1 MTTTD
6 LLKDL
11 NSPQRRA
18 VTSQA
23 QHVLVLAGPGSGK
36 TRVLTHRIAHLIRSC
51 GVQPFSII
59 AVTFTNKAAKE
70 MGARLDGLL
79 EGQAEGVW
87 LGTFHAICARI
98 LRREANLLSV
108 ASNFVIMDADDQLAL
123 VRRVL
128 KELNLDEKLYRP
140 QAIHATISNA
150 KNAMIWPE
158 EFSARSY
165 RDEVAKRV
173 YKRYNELLQAN
184 NSLDFD
190 DLLLWTVR
198 LLDENPMVRERYAR
212 RFDHLLVDEF
222 QDTNAVQY
230 SLLRLLA
237 NLPGNCMFVVGDEDQ
252 SIYRWRGADYRNVLR
267 FEEDYPQAEK
277 ILLEQNYRSTQTVLD
292 VARAVID
299 RNLHRTPKHLF
310 SDRGR
315 GDRVVVYDAA
325 DDRAEAVYVVDTVR
339 QWLSGGR
346 AKGGDFAIMYRTNA
360 QSRLLEEAFL
370 HAGMPYRLVG
380 AQRFYGR
387 REVKDIIAY
396 LRLVENP
403 ADELSLLRAI
413 NTPPRGIGDKTILGL
428 QLAARQANLTP
439 GDLLLNLG
447 REGQNSP
454 YWKALGGRGA
464 VVLADFGGLLA
475 SWLEVREKSP
485 LPALF
490 DRILADIVFQ
500 PYLVDG
506 SEEGDDR
513 WGNVQELR
521 KLAYEYQDRGLTA
534 FLESLALVSDQD
546 TLPEQASAPTL
557 LTLHAAK
564 GLEFKQVFITG
575 LDEGLLPHSRS
586 KDDPEE
592 MEEERRLF
600 YVGLTRAKDHLYLLR
615 ARLRASYG
623 SADYQE
629 PSRFLQDIPAEL
641 VTQQGGHSGYSSS
654 SGSYRSKYRDED
666 TRWDRS
672 ASEGV
677 RWQSQR
683 SSSGSQ
689 ARIIS
694 PRPEVPDAP
703 PPPKPAAPVQPRY
716 AVNMRVKHS
725 AWGEGLVVNV
735 QVQDGDELVD
745 VYFDGVGF
753 KKLMA
758 SLANLTIL

>member
-1 MTTTD
+1 
-6 LLKDL
+6 
-11 NSPQRRA
+11 
-18 VTSQA
+18 VTSAA

-51 GVQPFSII
+51 NVQPFSII

-70 MGARLDGLL
+70 MGARLESLL

-98 LRREANLLSV
+98 LRREANLLAV
-108 ASNFVIMDADDQLAL
+108 NANFVIMDADDQLAL

-150 KNAMIWPE
+150 KNMMIWPE
-158 EFSARSY
+158 DFSSRSY

-173 YKRYNELLQAN
+173 YKRYNELLQTN
-184 NSLDFD
+184 NALDFD

-198 LLDENPMVRERYAR
+198 LLDENPAVRERYAR

-230 SLLRLLA
+230 TLLKLLA
-237 NLPGNCMFVVGDEDQ
+237 ALPSNCLFVVGDEDQ

-267 FEEDYPQAEK
+267 FEEDYPTAEK
-277 ILLEQNYRSTQTVLD
+277 VLLEQNYRSTQTVLE

-315 GDRVVVYDAA
+315 GDRVIVYDAA
-325 DDRAEAVYVVDTVR
+325 DDRAEAAYVVDTVR
-339 QWLSGGR
+339 QWLTGGK

-370 HAGMPYRLVG
+370 HAGMAYRLVG

-387 REVKDIIAY
+387 REVKDMIAY

-413 NTPPRGIGDKTILGL
+413 NTPPRGIGDKTILAL
-428 QLAARQANLTP
+428 QLAARQASLTA
-439 GDLLLNLG
+439 GDVLLELG

-454 YWKALGGRGA
+454 HWKALGGRGA
-464 VVLADFGGLLA
+464 VVLSDFGALMVN
-475 SWLEVREKSP
+475 WLEMRDQAT

-490 DRILADIVFQ
+490 DRIVADIVYQ
-500 PYLVDG
+500 PYIEDG
-506 SEEGDDR
+506 SEEGSDR

-521 KLAYEYQDRGLTA
+521 KLAYEYQERGLTA

-546 TLPEQASAPTL
+546 TLPDQASAPTL

-575 LDEGLLPHSRS
+575 LDEGLMPHSRS

-600 YVGLTRAKDHLYLLR
+600 YVGLTRAKDRLYLLR
-615 ARLRASYG
+615 ARSRASYG
-623 SADYQE
+623 SVEYQE
-629 PSRFLQDIPAEL
+629 PSRFLEDIPAEF
-641 VTQQGGHSGYSSS
+641 VTQQQGTRSSFS
-654 SGSYRSKYRDED
+654 SGSSRSRHTSTDD
-666 TRWDRS
+666 DIRWDRGTTTTS
-672 ASEGV
+672 T

-683 SSSGSQ
+683 
-689 ARIIS
+689 A
-694 PRPEVPDAP
+694 E
-703 PPPKPAAPVQPRY
+703 
-716 AVNMRVKHS
+716 
-725 AWGEGLVVNV
+725 
-735 QVQDGDELVD
+735 
-745 VYFDGVGF
+745 
-753 KKLMA
+753 
-758 SLANLTIL
+758 T

>member
-1 MTTTD
+1 MTSTD

-11 NSPQRRA
+11 NAPQRRA
-18 VTSQA
+18 VTSEA
-23 QHVLVLAGPGSGK
+23 QQVLVLAGPGSGK

-70 MGARLDGLL
+70 MGARLEGLL
-79 EGQAEGVW
+79 GGQAEGVW

-98 LRREANLLSV
+98 LRREAALLPVTS
-108 ASNFVIMDADDQLAL
+108 SFVIMDADDQLAL

-128 KELNLDEKLYRP
+128 KELNLDEKQYRP
-140 QAIHATISNA
+140 QPIHAAISNA
-150 KNAMIWPE
+150 KNAMIWPD
-158 EFSARSY
+158 EFAPRSY
-165 RDEVAKRV
+165 RDEVVRRV
-173 YKRYNELLQAN
+173 YTRYNELLQSN
-184 NSLDFD
+184 NAYDFD
-190 DLLLWTVR
+190 YLLLWAVR
-198 LLDENPMVRERYAR
+198 LLDQNPAARERYAR

-230 SLLRLLA
+230 TLLKLLA
-237 NLPGNCMFVVGDEDQ
+237 ALPSNSLFVVGDEDQ

-267 FEEDYPQAEK
+267 FEEDFPQAEK

-299 RNLHRTPKHLF
+299 RNVHRTPKHLF
-310 SDRGR
+310 SDRGH
-315 GDRVVVYDAA
+315 GDRVVVYDAT
-325 DDRAEAVYVVDTVR
+325 DDRAEAAYVVDTVR
-339 QWLSGGR
+339 QWLSGGKAR
-346 AKGGDFAIMYRTNA
+346 GGDFAIMYRTNA
-360 QSRLLEEAFL
+360 QSRLLEEAFV

-413 NTPPRGIGDKTILGL
+413 NTPPRGIGDKTLL
-428 QLAARQANLTP
+428 AVQLTARQAAICA
-439 GDLLLNLG
+439 GDILLDLG

-454 YWKALGGRGA
+454 HYKSLGGRGA
-464 VVLADFGGLLA
+464 AVLSDFGALMVN
-475 SWLEVREKSP
+475 WLEVREQGS

-490 DRILADIVFQ
+490 DRILADIVYQ
-500 PYLVDG
+500 PYIEDG
-506 SEEGDDR
+506 TEEGTDR
-513 WGNVQELR
+513 WDNVQELR

-546 TLPEQASAPTL
+546 TLTDQTSAPTL

-564 GLEFKQVFITG
+564 GLEFRQVFITG

-615 ARLRASYG
+615 ARSRAAYG
-623 SADYQE
+623 SVDYQE
-629 PSRFLQDIPAEL
+629 PSRFLEDIPAEL
-641 VTQQGGHSGYSSS
+641 TTQQGSRPSYSSS
-654 SGSYRSKYRDED
+654 ANSYRRASKDED
-666 TRWDRS
+666 IRWDRGT
-672 ASEGV
+672 ASTST

-683 SSSGSQ
+683 
-689 ARIIS
+689 AETPAPWTVS
-694 PRPEVPDAP
+694 PRAEAELPK
-703 PPPKPAAPVQPRY
+703 KPAQPVQPRY
-716 AVNMRVKHS
+716 AVNMRVNHP

-735 QVQDGDELVD
+735 RVQDGEELVD
-745 VYFDGVGF
+745 VFFDGAGF
-753 KKLMA
+753 KKLLA
-758 SLANLTIL
+758 SLANLTILS